1 MARKRESGFSVVL
14 FGDAA
19 VAVEVSGAVAAL
31 GCDPTSDAT
40 PEDALKSLQTGKHDV
55 IIVDTDQPDLHYA
68 EFLKECKKSSR
79 ETAVILLTGTV
90 DVEKAFEAAR
100 LGAFQCLPKP
110 VDLKRLSDAVDRA
123 LDGARL
129 RREAKSVRQIVVG
142 YREFDRFVVGKSKM
156 MQEIA
161 EIIEKVAE
169 SRAST
174 VLIQGESGTGKEL
187 VARGIHFQ
195 GPSKDKPFME
205 INCASLPEHLL
216 ESELFGHEKGA
227 FTDARTM
234 KRGLV
239 ELAEGGT
246 LFLDEVG
253 EMPLGLQ
260 SRVLR
265 LIEAKRFRRV
275 GGVDDIVVNTRIIA
289 ATNRD
294 LGAAIEHG
302 KFRSD
307 LYFRLMVIPIYV
319 PALRERKNDI
329 PILSSYFIDHFNRE
343 LNRSVRGFSREARDM
358 MMHYHWPGNVRELRN
373 VIERAILLESTDLI
387 LAEHLPREMLERT
400 GVQAGQI
407 SSSDKAPVPISLEEA
422 ERRAIIEA
430 LEWAGGNKSS
440 AARILGITRHTLRQK
455 IKKYQVANF

>member
-1 MARKRESGFSVVL
+1 
-14 FGDAA
+14 
-19 VAVEVSGAVAAL
+19 
-31 GCDPTSDAT
+31 
-40 PEDALKSLQTGKHDV
+40 
-55 IIVDTDQPDLHYA
+55 
-68 EFLKECKKSSR
+68 
-79 ETAVILLTGTV
+79 
-90 DVEKAFEAAR
+90 
-100 LGAFQCLPKP
+100 
-110 VDLKRLSDAVDRA
+110 
-123 LDGARL
+123 
-129 RREAKSVRQIVVG
+129 
-142 YREFDRFVVGKSKM
+142 
-156 MQEIA
+156 
-161 EIIEKVAE
+161 
-169 SRAST
+169 
-174 VLIQGESGTGKEL
+174 
-187 VARGIHFQ
+187 
-195 GPSKDKPFME
+195 
-205 INCASLPEHLL
+205 
-216 ESELFGHEKGA
+216 
-227 FTDARTM
+227 M